1 MSQGRKKQQ
10 ILSGSL
16 SDLIAK
22 FSEHDVIGKM
32 EKEYQSAPARLIPIT
47 LIDDS
52 KVLSTVA
59 IPKKTVEI
67 FAAGLREKGF
77 YNPLVV
83 CSTNNRFEVVLGR
96 KRFFG
101 AKHAG
106 ILSIPCVVLD
116 IQEEEKL
123 LMLLADARD
132 QKEINVLEMALVCKA
147 LEEEF
152 DYPQKTLAEL
162 SHQSRSQITN
172 ILRVLKL
179 PQSLQ
184 RELAMGKLSYGHA
197 KAIASLSEGEM
208 VEVGEYVLTK
218 HLSVHQLE
226 DYLRL
231 RHQSSDANDAK
242 IPSNLKGRVSV
253 SGKQISIST
262 SSEDEK
268 SKILSLLSSFYE

>member
-1 MSQGRKKQQ
+1 MSRGRKKQN

-32 EKEYQSAPARLIPIT
+32 EKEYQSAPARLIPIS

-52 KVLSTVA
+52 DVLSPVR
-59 IPKKTVEI
+59 IPESTIEF
-67 FAAGLREKGF
+67 FAEGLKEKGF

-83 CSTNNRFEVVLGR
+83 CSRNDRFEIILGR

-101 AKHAG
+101 AKCAG

-116 IQEEEKL
+116 IGEEEKL

-132 QKEINVLEMALVCKA
+132 QKEINVLEMAFVCKK
-147 LEEEF
+147 LEDDF
-152 DYPQKTLAEL
+152 GYPRKTLAEL

-179 PQSLQ
+179 PRILQ
-184 RELAMGKLSYGHA
+184 KELAKGNLSYGHA
-197 KAIASLSEGEM
+197 KSIASLPDEEM
-208 VEVGEYVLTK
+208 MAVGQYVLDN

-226 DYLRL
+226 DYLRQRKGRPSESDSNFESYFDDRVSILNNEIHIRFDSDLEKQQILDAL
-231 RHQSSDANDAK
+231 RDAK
-242 IPSNLKGRVSV
+242 L
-253 SGKQISIST
+253 
-262 SSEDEK
+262 
-268 SKILSLLSSFYE
+268 